1 MAEQKSNA
9 GIDRNTAGSLFE
21 LARAASG
28 NAYAPFSHY
37 RVGAALLTKGGKI
50 YTGVNIENSSF
61 GATICAERTAFVKAI
76 SEGERKFE
84 AIAIYGSDSEA
95 VPCGICRQFMF
106 EFAPDLIVITAE
118 DPDES
123 AHPAFGCAV
132 AGRIPAGRRKGM
144 KTGFVGIIGRP
155 NVGKSTLLN
164 AILGEKIAIT
174 TEKPQTTRNA
184 IRGIYTHY
192 SDDELPEDLQMI
204 FIDTPGIHR
213 PRTKLGSYM
222 TDAAIG
228 TFKEVDA
235 IVYIVDDRLS
245 EGPGD
250 KYIVDLLDDIVTP
263 KILVINKIDKLGGMN
278 SLRSTRN
285 TKSWGCS
292 RRSSAFLQRK
302 GLT

>member
-106 EFAPDLIVITAE
+106 EFAPDLIVISAE
-118 DPDES
+118 DPDEL
-123 AHPAFGCAV
+123 H
-132 AGRIPAGRRKGM
+132 I
-144 KTGFVGIIGRP
+144 RP
-155 NVGKSTLLN
+155 LDVL
-164 AILGEKIAIT
+164 
-174 TEKPQTTRNA
+174 
-184 IRGIYTHY
+184 
-192 SDDELPEDLQMI
+192 LPEG
-204 FIDTPGIHR
+204 F
-213 PRTKLGSYM
+213 
-222 TDAAIG
+222 
-228 TFKEVDA
+228 
-235 IVYIVDDRLS
+235 RL
-245 EGPGD
+245 EGG
-250 KYIVDLLDDIVTP
+250 K
-263 KILVINKIDKLGGMN
+263 
-278 SLRSTRN
+278 
-285 TKSWGCS
+285 
-292 RRSSAFLQRK
+292 A
-302 GLT
+302 